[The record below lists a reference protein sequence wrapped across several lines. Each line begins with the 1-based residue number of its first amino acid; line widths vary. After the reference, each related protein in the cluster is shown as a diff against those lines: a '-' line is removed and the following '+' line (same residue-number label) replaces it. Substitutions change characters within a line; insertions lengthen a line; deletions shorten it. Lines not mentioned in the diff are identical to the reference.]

1 MEVTVNVPAVGQ
13 ESVFTFKEPFNTY
26 IKNKYNFDSLTK
38 KIRVISVI
46 SMRDMIRNDL
56 RDPFTEIYSPAGL
69 SEIDYKQDIVDSISI
84 ISFSFKDEKEVERY
98 FRVPLNYINSIEKLS
113 SVSYINKLLVID
125 LNKLPYDLDLSVH
138 FDDIKDFIVT
148 RIGVIPQLKE
158 VSLGNIE
165 SIDREE
171 ADTRETIRTNLV
183 SVHKTLA
190 IQLEE
195 ANLRN
200 NQILNRLQDLHISL
214 G

>member
-98 FRVPLNYINSIEKLS
+98 FRVPLNYINSVEKLS

-165 SIDREE
+165 SVDREE

>member
-138 FDDIKDFIVT
+138 FNDIKDFIVT

-158 VSLGNIE
+158 VNLGNIE

-171 ADTRETIRTNLV
+171 ADTRETIRMNLV
-183 SVHKTLA
+183 SVHKTLT